1 MNDPTNLDEIS
12 ESEDTNFQHG
22 VPGRDQKAM
31 TIIMS
36 VIVLRYEL
44 IVYGGVASLERV
56 FAYEYT
62 AFAHMIHDI
71 RCI

>member
-1 MNDPTNLDEIS
+1 
-12 ESEDTNFQHG
+12 
-22 VPGRDQKAM
+22 M

-62 AFAHMIHDI
+62 AFGTHDT
-71 RCI
+71 